1 MVLVE
6 VVSGLFPD
14 WMVDNVANRL
24 SEYPVRWTNSPYACY
39 DNARFFGTMIV
50 QEGHYVGYE
59 REWFI
64 EYFNSLME
72 HRLGAKTMRTLLNMQ
87 FDNMQSQIHNDG
99 DMPNLVS
106 VVYHAAGESGD
117 TVFYNNAN
125 EEVER
130 VPFHMGQT
138 LIFPSHMY
146 HMGLPPKS
154 GIRVSLGSIYSKTD
168 QLVSHDPTIPR
179 LSAI

>member
-1 MVLVE
+1 VVLVE

-168 QLVSHDPTIPR
+168 QVVSHDPTIPR